1 LNNGGLPGK
10 PTKFSVSP
18 EDDIPVAVRDTPDD
32 KRRSRLTP
40 VLLSVGLLGIGAI
53 SLLVGVAVSTP
64 PKPKPAPVSTP
75 QPSATPTTPK
85 NPDNLLGHLPYKE
98 APTSELRPITP
109 GSRILMRDSAAKAFQ
124 AMSAAAAR
132 DGVILAPISGFR
144 SVADQQQVF
153 FGVKAQRRQGV
164 TQRAEVSAPPGYS
177 EHHTGYAMDV
187 GDGKVPA
194 TNLSQSFEQ
203 TGAFKWL
210 ERNAAVYNFEL
221 SFPKNNPQGVVYEP
235 WHWRFVGNSD
245 SLKTF
250 YTAKN
255 LTRSASNPAPETSS
269 TSGANPAG
277 EASETPTSKPTTDTA
292 TEQPSTP

>member
-1 LNNGGLPGK
+1 MNNGGLPGK

-40 VLLSVGLLGIGAI
+40 VLLSVGLLGIGTI

-64 PKPKPAPVSTP
+64 PKPKPAPTSTP
-75 QPSATPTTPK
+75 QPSATPATPK

-98 APTSELRPITP
+98 APKSELRSITP
-109 GSRILMRDSAAKAFQ
+109 GSQILMRDSAAKAFQ

-177 EHHTGYAMDV
+177 EHHTGYAIDV

-277 EASETPTSKPTTDTA
+277 EASETPSSNQTTDTA

>member
-1 LNNGGLPGK
+1 
-10 PTKFSVSP
+10 
-18 EDDIPVAVRDTPDD
+18 
-32 KRRSRLTP
+32 
-40 VLLSVGLLGIGAI
+40 
-53 SLLVGVAVSTP
+53 
-64 PKPKPAPVSTP
+64 
-75 QPSATPTTPK
+75 
-85 NPDNLLGHLPYKE
+85 
-98 APTSELRPITP
+98 
-109 GSRILMRDSAAKAFQ
+109 MRDSAAKAFQ

-164 TQRAEVSAPPGYS
+164 TERAEVSAPPGYS

-194 TNLSQSFEQ
+194 TNLSQTFEQ

-210 ERNAAVYNFEL
+210 ERNAAVYNFEM
-221 SFPKNNPQGVVYEP
+221 SFPKNNPQGVAYEP

-255 LTRSASNPAPETSS
+255 LTRSASNLAPETSD
-269 TSGANPAG
+269 
-277 EASETPTSKPTTDTA
+277 TPTSNPTTGTT

>member
-1 LNNGGLPGK
+1 MNNGGLPGK

-32 KRRSRLTP
+32 KRRSRLRP

-53 SLLVGVAVSTP
+53 SLLIGVAVSTP
-64 PKPKPAPVSTP
+64 PKPKPDPASTP
-75 QPSATPTTPK
+75 QPSASATPTTPK

-98 APTSELRPITP
+98 APKSELRPITP
-109 GSRILMRDSAAKAFQ
+109 GSQILMRDPAAKAFQ

-177 EHHTGYAMDV
+177 EHHTGYAIDI

-194 TNLSQSFEQ
+194 TNLSQTFEQ

-210 ERNAAVYNFEL
+210 ERNATVYNFEL

-255 LTRSASNPAPETSS
+255 LTRSESNPAPD
-269 TSGANPAG
+269 N
-277 EASETPTSKPTTDTA
+277 SETPTSNPTTETA
-292 TEQPSTP
+292 TEQPPTP